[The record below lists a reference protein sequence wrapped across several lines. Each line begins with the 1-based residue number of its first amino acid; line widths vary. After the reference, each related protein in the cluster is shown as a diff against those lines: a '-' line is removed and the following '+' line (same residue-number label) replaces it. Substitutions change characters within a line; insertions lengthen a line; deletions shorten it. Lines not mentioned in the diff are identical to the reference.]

1 MRYLSNALPLAALL
15 QSAAAFTLPNVP
27 PTFATHYRHRHASI
41 SAYPKVQPT
50 LTSLH
55 SASTEE
61 LTPGI
66 IAIGSMNGELEPLLD
81 NLREQP
87 YLRLYSVDM
96 LGSCEYM
103 PQELFECYSET
114 CEIYP
119 IDEEE
124 VSSLYWSGGFQF
136 IWYLLYF
143 YYTRT
148 VSQLL
153 SLFTDTRRHSDNRQG
168 RARF

>member
-103 PQELFECYSET
+103 PLWDVRDLSYWWRGGKQSLLVWWIS
-114 CEIYP
+114 IYL
-119 IDEEE
+119 
-124 VSSLYWSGGFQF
+124 VSSLF
-136 IWYLLYF
+136 LLYTYCISTTLSF
-143 YYTRT
+143 YRYQKTFGQPT
-148 VSQLL
+148 GTSTIL
-153 SLFTDTRRHSDNRQG
+153 N
-168 RARF
+168 